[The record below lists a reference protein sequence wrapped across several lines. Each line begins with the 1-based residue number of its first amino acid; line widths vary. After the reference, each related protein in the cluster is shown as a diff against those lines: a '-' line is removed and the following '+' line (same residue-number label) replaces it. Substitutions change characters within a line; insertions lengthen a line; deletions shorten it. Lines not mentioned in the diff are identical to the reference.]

1 MKRGLSLILALM
13 VSCSMLLS
21 GCGGSSPAPASS
33 APAPASS
40 TAVSAPADAASGE
53 TLLAVQILGP
63 EEELVSGG
71 VRLGRAEE
79 YTQVAAVGRYRIF
92 VRIRPDTGIDEAEIL
107 AGVTVLS

>member
-1 MKRGLSLILALM
+1 MRLPLSWKNR
-13 VSCSMLLS
+13 V
-21 GCGGSSPAPASS
+21 
-33 APAPASS
+33 
-40 TAVSAPADAASGE
+40 AVERLGTRNWYLADAASGE

-71 VRLGRAEE
+71 VRLGDAQE